1 MTELFLALQRIGWA
15 VTVCTAQPSLVLDN
29 KENGVPRHMT
39 YNGVEIFRVWSIGSH
54 SGGLFKRILFAS
66 SYFLSSMFFLI
77 GNAKKMDG
85 IVFTTNPPF
94 LGLLGTITK
103 KLFRKRFL
111 YIVYD
116 VYPDILVNLG
126 VISKKGF
133 LHKVLERL
141 SMTILANADCNV
153 VIGRDMLEIIR
164 DKVNISRY
172 GRIKLIPNW
181 SDDQMVYPVQE
192 ESNELKKE
200 LGAGFDLIV
209 QYSGRM
215 ARTHNLEPLVE
226 AADILKEEPIL
237 FQFIGDGAKK
247 KALQKMVAERKLSN
261 VRFFP
266 YQPLEKLN
274 EALSMADVAV
284 VCLEKEFVGLS
295 VPSKAYGIMAVA
307 CPILGF
313 IDPKSEIG
321 RVIEETG
328 CGVVL
333 SDPTGE
339 TVAETLMDL
348 LKDRSRLKQMGQNG
362 YKEFKQ
368 NYTLRIA
375 AGRYSKA
382 MNEIFLECR

>member
-1 MTELFLALQRIGWA
+1 
-15 VTVCTAQPSLVLDN
+15 
-29 KENGVPRHMT
+29 
-39 YNGVEIFRVWSIGSH
+39 
-54 SGGLFKRILFAS
+54 
-66 SYFLSSMFFLI
+66 
-77 GNAKKMDG
+77 MDG

-209 QYSGRM
+209 PVEVCRVANGGSLYLYGGELQG
-215 ARTHNLEPLVE
+215 LV
-226 AADILKEEPIL
+226 
-237 FQFIGDGAKK
+237 
-247 KALQKMVAERKLSN
+247 
-261 VRFFP
+261 
-266 YQPLEKLN
+266 
-274 EALSMADVAV
+274 
-284 VCLEKEFVGLS
+284 
-295 VPSKAYGIMAVA
+295 
-307 CPILGF
+307 GF
-313 IDPKSEIG
+313 GVIDPSFHCAGLGESEH
-321 RVIEETG
+321 
-328 CGVVL
+328 
-333 SDPTGE
+333 
-339 TVAETLMDL
+339 AH
-348 LKDRSRLKQMGQNG
+348 KQ
-362 YKEFKQ
+362 
-368 NYTLRIA
+368 
-375 AGRYSKA
+375 
-382 MNEIFLECR
+382 